1 MCVCLYEFAP
11 LNLMPGAHAAHLTG
25 HVYIGIYA
33 YPLPAPLTPFC
44 PICPMCNDKSV
55 PMAVRAQFPSFS
67 NSSGLRQDEENKKN
81 EKKKH
86 HSSVKQGK
94 TIKHQPT
101 DIRNGTGILRSREKK
116 NASPGKQRNQLD
128 RAFRERHSVCAV
140 YFTLK

>member
-67 NSSGLRQDEENKKN
+67 NSSGLRQDGENKKN
-81 EKKKH
+81 EKKKTPLQCKTRENH
-86 HSSVKQGK
+86 KTSTDGHPERDRDPSEQG
-94 TIKHQPT
+94 
-101 DIRNGTGILRSREKK
+101 EKK
-116 NASPGKQRNQLD
+116 R
-128 RAFRERHSVCAV
+128 
-140 YFTLK
+140 